1 MNLVIVGDSVARV
14 WVPGLGGADP
24 MVRSWSPSCAD
35 AESCELGGGGGHELS
50 GCLGLEVSARRVSEM
65 GSVVLRLNGEDGRGR
80 GAQPR
85 LRSVRT
91 EAGLLLSSPAGN
103 NTSAPCRVIAG
114 HPQFLRLLKP
124 EVKGH
129 PHSLLMSSPAR
140 RAAALKKGRARCHPW
155 LGTK

>member
-1 MNLVIVGDSVARV
+1 MILWLGFGSLASEELTPWSARGHLRAQTQS
-14 WVPGLGGADP
+14 PA
-24 MVRSWSPSCAD
+24 SW
-35 AESCELGGGGGHELS
+35 GGHELS

-65 GSVVLRLNGEDGRGR
+65 GSVVLRLNREDGRGR